1 MNCPYIVAIPRL
13 KFRTK
18 GSSRL
23 PGIAIQSPNANQG
36 AARKAIKIS
45 GLLLLTK
52 MNKSCKVIPAMPP
65 CHDFTLF
72 YISLDPM
79 VNPL

>member
-1 MNCPYIVAIPRL
+1 
-13 KFRTK
+13 
-18 GSSRL
+18 
-23 PGIAIQSPNANQG
+23 
-36 AARKAIKIS
+36 
-45 GLLLLTK
+45 LLLTK